1 MSKGQKQNISEQKL
15 DVIIYLLISLLR
27 NDKEPDQDVSRRL
40 AKFLNIYGY
49 TQDAIAQMLNMGKQ
63 TVNKILK

>member
-1 MSKGQKQNISEQKL
+1 MSKDQKNISEQKL

-27 NDKEPDQDVSRRL
+27 NDKELDQDISQRL
-40 AKFLNIYGY
+40 AKFLNSYGY
-49 TQDAIAQMLNMGKQ
+49 TQDEIAQMLNMGKQ